1 MNRRQGNLKRGQSQL
16 LSKEALA
23 NSGGVITVDQMTLG
37 ERGKQISM
45 SNIIENYNNAQDS
58 MLLEIFESNILV
70 ATWIDDLGFS
80 QKD

>member
-1 MNRRQGNLKRGQSQL
+1 L
-16 LSKEALA
+16 LSKEALS

-37 ERGKQISM
+37 ERGKQISL
-45 SNIIENYNNAQDS
+45 SNIIENYNNASDS

-80 QKD
+80 

>member
-1 MNRRQGNLKRGQSQL
+1 
-16 LSKEALA
+16 
-23 NSGGVITVDQMTLG
+23 MTLG
-37 ERGKQISM
+37 ERGKQIQM